1 MTARVTRR
9 TTAPRGVPPRPRR
22 PRQRRRRSRR
32 RRKSS
37 VVTAEDVREAAAG
50 LVGVTVRTPLRFVAP
65 LNAYLKLENLQPV
78 GAFKLRG
85 AYNAIRRLPDA
96 ARQHGVITYSSGNH
110 GQAVAYAAQLLG
122 VRAVIVMPET
132 APAVKVAGVKKWGGR
147 VVVAGRTSEDRQARA
162 EEIAVREGLAVVPP
176 FDHPDIVAGQATI
189 GLEIAE
195 QLPDA
200 ATVVAPVGGGGLIA
214 GVVTGLAAA
223 GSSARVWGVEPV
235 GAPMPEPAPGKI
247 LVADDDQSLVRT
259 LTWILKENGY
269 EVVTVPGGEGLM
281 GKLEEERPNLLLLD
295 IMMPKV
301 DGLQLLARM
310 KSDERFR
317 DVPVLM
323 ISSMPPEEATVKSLG
338 LGAADFIAKPFRVR
352 ELLARVKA
360 HIRSAQELARARDE
374 AQSRAAIVDILHEVT
389 DSLKPDEIYHILVR
403 RVARVL
409 QISKCSMV
417 LAKPGDQL
425 GVVVA
430 AYENPMLRNLQIELV
445 RYPEIQRALTT
456 SRSVL
461 VEDVTTDP
469 LYQEERVRWQREQIT
484 VPTRSA
490 VALPFSMKD
499 QQLGVFFLRTTGED
513 PPLTRADAQFAETVI
528 RTAVAAIEKAYDFE
542 TAVSDKKRL
551 EKLAATDALTGC
563 LNRRA
568 LSEELEA
575 ELDRARRYNLA
586 LTILLADID
595 RFKLVNDTRGHLAGD
610 SVLRQVGEI
619 LRREARSVDLVARY
633 GGEEFVVV
641 MPETAL
647 HGSVI
652 FAERLRRRVMHHD
665 FADPGEDPLNL
676 TISIGLASFP
686 DDRVTSADSFV
697 ALADQALYRA
707 KNEGRNL
714 VRQ

>member
-1 MTARVTRR
+1 M
-9 TTAPRGVPPRPRR
+9 PPTE
-22 PRQRRRRSRR
+22 S
-32 RRKSS
+32 
-37 VVTAEDVREAAAG
+37 
-50 LVGVTVRTPLRFVAP
+50 
-65 LNAYLKLENLQPV
+65 
-78 GAFKLRG
+78 
-85 AYNAIRRLPDA
+85 
-96 ARQHGVITYSSGNH
+96 
-110 GQAVAYAAQLLG
+110 
-122 VRAVIVMPET
+122 
-132 APAVKVAGVKKWGGR
+132 
-147 VVVAGRTSEDRQARA
+147 
-162 EEIAVREGLAVVPP
+162 GLA
-176 FDHPDIVAGQATI
+176 
-189 GLEIAE
+189 
-195 QLPDA
+195 
-200 ATVVAPVGGGGLIA
+200 
-214 GVVTGLAAA
+214 
-223 GSSARVWGVEPV
+223 
-235 GAPMPEPAPGKI
+235 KI

-259 LTWILKENGY
+259 LSWILKENGY
-269 EVVTVPGGEGLM
+269 EVVTAPGGEGLI
-281 GKLEEERPNLLLLD
+281 GRLEEERPNLLLLD

-301 DGLQLLARM
+301 DGLQLLAKM
-310 KSDERFR
+310 KADERFR

-323 ISSMPPEEATVKSLG
+323 ISSMPPEEATVKALG
-338 LGAADFIAKPFRVR
+338 LGAADFISKPFRVR

-360 HIRSAQELARARDE
+360 HIRSAQELTRARDE

-430 AYENPMLRNLQIELV
+430 AYENPMLRNLQIELA

-461 VEDVTTDP
+461 VEDVASDP
-469 LYQEERVRWQREQIT
+469 LYHDERLRWQREQIT

-490 VALPFSMKD
+490 VALPFSMKE

-513 PPLTRADAQFAETVI
+513 PPLTRADAQFSETVI

-595 RFKLVNDTRGHLAGD
+595 RFKLVNDTRGHIAGD
-610 SVLRQVGEI
+610 SV
-619 LRREARSVDLVARY
+619 
-633 GGEEFVVV
+633 
-641 MPETAL
+641 
-647 HGSVI
+647 
-652 FAERLRRRVMHHD
+652 RRRVMHHD

-676 TISIGLASFP
+676 TISIGVASFP
-686 DDRVTSADSFV
+686 DDRVSGADSFV

>member
-1 MTARVTRR
+1 
-9 TTAPRGVPPRPRR
+9 
-22 PRQRRRRSRR
+22 
-32 RRKSS
+32 
-37 VVTAEDVREAAAG
+37 
-50 LVGVTVRTPLRFVAP
+50 
-65 LNAYLKLENLQPV
+65 
-78 GAFKLRG
+78 
-85 AYNAIRRLPDA
+85 
-96 ARQHGVITYSSGNH
+96 
-110 GQAVAYAAQLLG
+110 
-122 VRAVIVMPET
+122 
-132 APAVKVAGVKKWGGR
+132 
-147 VVVAGRTSEDRQARA
+147 
-162 EEIAVREGLAVVPP
+162 
-176 FDHPDIVAGQATI
+176 
-189 GLEIAE
+189 
-195 QLPDA
+195 
-200 ATVVAPVGGGGLIA
+200 
-214 GVVTGLAAA
+214 
-223 GSSARVWGVEPV
+223 
-235 GAPMPEPAPGKI
+235 MPEPALAKI

-269 EVVTVPGGEGLM
+269 DVVTSPGGEGLLE
-281 GKLEEERPNLLLLD
+281 KLEEERPNLLLLD
-295 IMMPKV
+295 IMMPKL
-301 DGLQLLARM
+301 DGLQLLA
-310 KSDERFR
+310 KLKADDRFR

-338 LGAADFIAKPFRVR
+338 LGAADFISKPFRVR

-417 LAKPGDQL
+417 LAKPGDVV

-430 AYENPMLRNLQIELV
+430 AYENPMLRNLEIELA
-445 RYPEIQRALTT
+445 RYPEIQRALTG
-456 SRSVL
+456 SRPVL
-461 VEDVTTDP
+461 VEDVAADP
-469 LYQEERVRWQREQIT
+469 LYAEERLRWQREAIT

-563 LNRRA
+563 MNRRA
-568 LSEELEA
+568 LSQELEA

-595 RFKLVNDTRGHLAGD
+595 RFKLVNDTRGHIAGD

-647 HGSVI
+647 YGAAL
-652 FAERLRRRVMHHD
+652 FAERLRRRVMRHD
-665 FADPGEDPLNL
+665 FADPGEDALTL

-686 DDRVTSADSFV
+686 DDRVSSADSFV

>member
-1 MTARVTRR
+1 MADST
-9 TTAPRGVPPRPRR
+9 G
-22 PRQRRRRSRR
+22 
-32 RRKSS
+32 
-37 VVTAEDVREAAAG
+37 AG
-50 LVGVTVRTPLRFVAP
+50 A
-65 LNAYLKLENLQPV
+65 
-78 GAFKLRG
+78 GAGG
-85 AYNAIRRLPDA
+85 AGGAGEGP
-96 ARQHGVITYSSGNH
+96 
-110 GQAVAYAAQLLG
+110 
-122 VRAVIVMPET
+122 
-132 APAVKVAGVKKWGGR
+132 VAGG
-147 VVVAGRTSEDRQARA
+147 
-162 EEIAVREGLAVVPP
+162 
-176 FDHPDIVAGQATI
+176 
-189 GLEIAE
+189 
-195 QLPDA
+195 
-200 ATVVAPVGGGGLIA
+200 
-214 GVVTGLAAA
+214 
-223 GSSARVWGVEPV
+223 
-235 GAPMPEPAPGKI
+235 GKI

-269 EVVTVPGGEGLM
+269 EVVTAPGGEGLI
-281 GKLEEERPNLLLLD
+281 GKLEAERPHLLLLD
-295 IMMPKV
+295 IMMPKI
-301 DGLQLLARM
+301 DGLQLLAKM

-352 ELLARVKA
+352 ELLARVRA

-430 AYENPMLRNLQIELV
+430 AYENPMLRNLQI
-445 RYPEIQRALTT
+445 
-456 SRSVL
+456 
-461 VEDVTTDP
+461 
-469 LYQEERVRWQREQIT
+469 
-484 VPTRSA
+484 
-490 VALPFSMKD
+490 
-499 QQLGVFFLRTTGED
+499 
-513 PPLTRADAQFAETVI
+513 
-528 RTAVAAIEKAYDFE
+528 
-542 TAVSDKKRL
+542 
-551 EKLAATDALTGC
+551 KLAATDALTGA

-575 ELDRARRYNLA
+575 ELERARRYGLA

-595 RFKLVNDTRGHLAGD
+595 RFKLVNDTRGHIAGD

-647 HGSVI
+647 HGSAL

-676 TISIGLASFP
+676 TISIGVASFP